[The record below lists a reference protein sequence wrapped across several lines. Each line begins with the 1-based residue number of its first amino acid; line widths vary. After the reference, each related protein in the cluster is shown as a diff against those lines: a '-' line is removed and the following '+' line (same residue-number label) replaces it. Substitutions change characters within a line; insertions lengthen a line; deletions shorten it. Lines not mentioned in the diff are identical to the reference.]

1 MAVIIVEGADCSGKD
16 SLIKELKRITGYSVV
31 RGSSFELSKGG
42 SELMRDIMLESL
54 EEDNVILNRSYL
66 SNIVYSPLFNYPLI
80 QKSHAM
86 EVTHAINETGE
97 KTVLV
102 YLYADSEILM
112 KRMDSRGDEDVSPR
126 DLQGILDKYSE
137 TISSDFLPSNFLRY
151 DTEKQSSEEIA
162 EEILNHIYK
171 PSY

>member
-1 MAVIIVEGADCSGKD
+1 MAIIIVEGADCSGKD

-54 EEDNVILNRSYL
+54 EEDNIILNRSYL
-66 SNIVYSPLFNYPLI
+66 SNIVYAPLFDYPLI
-80 QKSHAM
+80 QKNHAM

-102 YLYADSEILM
+102 YLYADNEVLIN
-112 KRMDSRGDEDVSPR
+112 RMDSRGDEDVSPS
-126 DLQGILDKYSE
+126 DLQRILDKYSE
-137 TISSDFLPSNFLRY
+137 VLLSEFLPNNFLGY
-151 DTEKQSSEEIA
+151 NTGEQSSEEIA
-162 EEILNHIYK
+162 EEVLNHIYK
-171 PSY
+171 PPY